1 MASVTERPSLLR
13 FSFLAALIGPLP
25 GVAIRLG
32 LLHAPLVLETSL
44 YGAAILGAAFL
55 LAWAAEVAQLDIS
68 QTLAIAVLALIAV
81 LPEYAVDLFLAYNAG
96 QDHRAGL
103 TVGESEAHH
112 FAIANMTG
120 ANRLLIGI
128 GWALVVLVFWWRA
141 RKREV
146 VLRSVQRTDVGFL
159 LAATL
164 WAFTIPIRGEL
175 GLLDLFV
182 LGGLFV
188 AYILRAAREE
198 VEHPELIGA
207 AAAIGA
213 LPTTPRRVLN
223 VGLFLYSAAAIL
235 MVAEAFAEGLIEI
248 GESFGLDPFLLIQW
262 VAPLASE
269 APEMIIAILFT
280 WRLKAQAGLGTLIS
294 SKVNQWTLLVGTIPL
309 VFVIGAFDLVPFF
322 LDPTQKEEIFL
333 TAAQSLFAVAVISNL
348 SISRNEALAM
358 LVLFLGQ
365 FLLPIPAVR
374 IGFAIGYITIA
385 LAMFAASGR
394 VRRNMGQSILHVFRP
409 IRRPSPP
416 RGPTI
421 EPG

>member
-1 MASVTERPSLLR
+1 MVKATERPSLLR
-13 FSFLAALIGPLP
+13 ASFLAALIGPLP
-25 GVAIRLG
+25 GIGVRLG
-32 LLHAPLVLETSL
+32 VVHAPLVLETTL

-103 TVGESEAHH
+103 SVGESEAHH
-112 FAIANMTG
+112 YAIANMTG

-141 RKREV
+141 KKRQV
-146 VLRSVQRTDVGFL
+146 ILRSVQRTDVGFL
-159 LAATL
+159 LVATL
-164 WAFTIPIRGEL
+164 WAFSVPIRGEL

-182 LGGLFV
+182 LGGLFI

-207 AAAIGA
+207 AAAIGV
-213 LPTTPRRVLN
+213 LPTVTRRV
-223 VGLFLYSAAAIL
+223 VTVALFLYSAAAIL
-235 MVAEAFAEGLIEI
+235 LVAEEFAHGLIEI

-309 VFVIGAFDLVPFF
+309 VFLIGALDVVPFF
-322 LDPTQKEEIFL
+322 LDSTQKEEIFL

-374 IGFAIGYITIA
+374 IGFGIGYITLA
-385 LAMFAASGR
+385 VAMFAISGD
-394 VRRNMGQSILHVFRP
+394 VRRNLGRSILHVFRP
-409 IRRPSPP
+409 GRRPGAAS
-416 RGPTI
+416 G
-421 EPG
+421 